1 MAYME
6 DALEESYDDDGGSS
20 RGEAGGSAG
29 AGGRGLGWDE
39 GGEVSL
45 LPMERSKDIV
55 RDLER

>member
-1 MAYME
+1 ME